1 MAREEHEDLISALY
15 RLTDALGASVHPL
28 RHAARWMLLC
38 LWLSACASTGHLDL
52 ASDETIAQIHVG
64 ETTKQE
70 IMTLLGQPDS
80 QLTTEM
86 AGFTSE
92 WWSYS
97 YASAVI
103 NPLDYIFLYGFWFNG
118 IGMYDTRY
126 DVAVVFDRR
135 GVVSSLSR
143 TKTDYDMGRP
153 FASGQVSSVASK
165 TIGFPE
171 AGKKPMTFEDRMQF

>member
-1 MAREEHEDLISALY
+1 
-15 RLTDALGASVHPL
+15 
-28 RHAARWMLLC
+28 MLLS
-38 LWLSACASTGHLDL
+38 LVLSACVSTGHSEL
-52 ASDETIAQIHVG
+52 ASDETMAHVQVG

-70 IMTLLGQPDS
+70 IMVLLGQPDG

-86 AGFTSE
+86 TGFTRE

-103 NPLDYIFLYGFWFNG
+103 DPLDYMLLYGLWFNG

-126 DVAVVFDRR
+126 DVAMVFDHR
-135 GVVSSLSR
+135 GVLSSLSR

-153 FASGQVSSVASK
+153 FASGQVSSVSSK

-171 AGKKPMTFEDRMQF
+171 AGKQPMTFEDKLQF